1 MLNRTGSCLLL
12 VCTALITSAL
22 PAAAQQTLNISV
34 GYFTPRGEDA
44 RVPGDVLNENR
55 TFQVFDVNEFSGVSV
70 GGEWLL
76 PIGRFF
82 EGSAGVSFTRR
93 TVPTLY
99 EDYVDADGTEIDSD
113 MRLRIM
119 PVAFTLRVLPLGSS
133 SPVQPYFGAGI
144 GVFNWRYSESGEFV
158 DFDDNDTIFEDQ
170 FVASG
175 NRTGAVA
182 LAGIRFVG
190 DAVSVGG
197 EIRYHKAEADLDDR
211 FAGSKIDLGGWV
223 YNVTLGFRF
232 K

>member
-12 VCTALITSAL
+12 VCTALVSAAV
-22 PAAAQQTLNISV
+22 PAAAQQTLNLSV

-70 GGEWLL
+70 GGEWLV

-82 EGSAGVSFTRR
+82 EAGAGVSFSHR

-99 EDYVDADGTEIDSD
+99 EDFVDADGTEIDSNL
-113 MRLRIM
+113 RLRIL
-119 PVAFTLRVLPLGSS
+119 PVAFTLRVLPLGNS

-158 DFDDNDTIFEDQ
+158 DFADNGTIFEGT
-170 FVASG
+170 FVAQG
-175 NRTGAVA
+175 NRPGAVA
-182 LAGIRFVG
+182 VAGIRFGG
-190 DAVSVGG
+190 DAVSAGG
-197 EIRYHKAEADLDDR
+197 EVRYHKAEADLDNS
-211 FAGSKIDLGGWV
+211 FAGPKIDLGGWV
-223 YNVTLGFRF
+223 YNFTLGFRF
-232 K
+232 R